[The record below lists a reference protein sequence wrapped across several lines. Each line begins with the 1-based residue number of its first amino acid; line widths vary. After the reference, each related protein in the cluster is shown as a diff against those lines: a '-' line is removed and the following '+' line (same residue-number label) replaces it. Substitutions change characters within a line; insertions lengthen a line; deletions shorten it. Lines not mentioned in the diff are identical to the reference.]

1 MLPGTAHWSLSPNM
15 TVIALGWKEG
25 IGNGCPKILYVGADV
40 DEAIKALNTAGRN
53 KAILAGEI
61 LRGIEDRVIRRMVF
75 DSPVPAI

>member
-1 MLPGTAHWSLSPNM
+1 M

-25 IGNGCPKILYVGADV
+25 IGHGAPKVLYVGSDV
-40 DEAIKALNTAGRN
+40 DEAIRALNTAGKN

-75 DSPVPAI
+75 DSPVSAI